1 MIRFVEVATLRE
13 GTMFYTLEGALETYK
28 RFKDFQDYAEDRCGH
43 DDHLGDLIT
52 EVGRRIEELIKIRN
66 TKEFSHS
73 ISDEKIG
80 VPDGDYFGI
89 WTGYTI
95 QLKDGTSIRVR
106 VDSDNSDFIRN
117 TQEHPKQVVVHIR
130 GGQAN
135 LYGYD
140 I

>member
-1 MIRFVEVATLRE
+1 MIRFVEVSILRE
-13 GTMFYTLEGALETYK
+13 GTGFYTLEGALETYK
-28 RFKDFQDYAEDRCGH
+28 RFKDFQDYAEARCGG
-43 DDHLGDLIT
+43 DDHLGDLMT

-80 VPDGDYFGI
+80 LPDGDYFGI

-95 QLKDGTSIRVR
+95 QLKNGVSIQVR

-117 TQEHPKQVVVHIR
+117 APKCPRQVVVHIQ